1 VRRIKSTPDLHP
13 DKMSYPDRSKLLV
26 LQIAAGLA
34 GVIAGILSIA
44 VVGFQLELAT
54 LALLSVTIAT
64 IAAFAVLRIP
74 NRKREDERV
83 V

>member
-1 VRRIKSTPDLHP
+1 
-13 DKMSYPDRSKLLV
+13 MSYPDRSKLLV